1 MDFQRIA
8 ISWQL
13 TDTHGWGIFGLNLA
27 LRLLRHGPIP
37 PLLLTEPYIIDMPDG
52 VIDEL
57 RPSIAEMR
65 QLVGQIEAR
74 GEAVYSEQIVVLHA
88 LGANFQHTE
97 ISDQVRGGR
106 NLGFTF
112 FEEGGFDAEAIARA
126 NAYDRVLAGSSWNRD
141 YARDAGVRDIEFVCQ
156 GIDADL
162 FQPGTASGTYE
173 GRFAIFSGGKLEL
186 RKGQDLVLAAFRIF
200 HQRHPDAVLITSWR
214 NAWPESAAGIAA
226 SIHVS
231 GPPDTDAENE
241 LDITKWAV
249 ANGVPDDA
257 FVDLGWL
264 SNRIMPSV
272 LRDMDAAIFPNRCEG
287 GTNLVAMEAMAVGV
301 PCVLSANTGHLDII
315 KDDNCY
321 ALNDQRLVTR
331 SDERTAMWRESQVE
345 EIVEKLEEIY
355 TDRAQARARAEI
367 GATFMSGFSWENQ
380 TGQLVSAIDDLH

>member
-1 MDFQRIA
+1 M
-8 ISWQL
+8 
-13 TDTHGWGIFGLNLA
+13 
-27 LRLLRHGPIP
+27 
-37 PLLLTEPYIIDMPDG
+37 
-52 VIDEL
+52 
-57 RPSIAEMR
+57 
-65 QLVGQIEAR
+65 
-74 GEAVYSEQIVVLHA
+74 
-88 LGANFQHTE
+88 
-97 ISDQVRGGR
+97 
-106 NLGFTF
+106 
-112 FEEGGFDAEAIARA
+112 
-126 NAYDRVLAGSSWNRD
+126 
-141 YARDAGVRDIEFVCQ
+141 
-156 GIDADL
+156 
-162 FQPGTASGTYE
+162 
-173 GRFAIFSGGKLEL
+173 
-186 RKGQDLVLAAFRIF
+186 LAAFRIF

-321 ALNDQRLVTR
+321 ALNDQRVVTG
-331 SDERTAMWRESQVE
+331 SDERKAMWRESQVE